1 MEMISI
7 NEGIVYFIV
16 AVAAIIAGTIVVRH
30 IDKALRFKTGGLVQP
45 ESFVLDLDDTR
56 SRDSFEVML
65 RRIGF
70 TGDADIRQGFVFPPV
85 PPERVGLLAQMLMNA
100 AAFIPAIQN
109 RAADDLYVRTL
120 DGSHRPIGVD
130 LEMLIDA
137 GRAMQRVVEDR
148 KKSRSLYK
156 GITDD
161 EIKAVVRAGMAA
173 YLKDDGSF
181 PEAVEVGKG
190 LWDSRPEFLMAQ
202 SVVELLY
209 NTKGV
214 RS

>member
-16 AVAAIIAGTIVVRH
+16 ALVAIIAGTITVRH
-30 IDKALRFKTGGLVQP
+30 IDKALRFKTGGLVRP

-56 SRDSFEVML
+56 SRDSFEAML

-70 TGDADIRQGFVFPPV
+70 TGGADIRQGFVFPTV
-85 PPERVGLLAQMLMNA
+85 PPERVGLLAQVLLNGA
-100 AAFIPAIQN
+100 NFIPALQN
-109 RAADDLYVRTL
+109 RAADDLYIRTS
-120 DGSHRPIGVD
+120 DGSYTPIGVD
-130 LEMLIDA
+130 LDVMIDA
-137 GRAMQRVVEDR
+137 GRVMQRVVEDR

-161 EIKAVVRAGMAA
+161 EMRALVRAGLAA

-190 LWDSRPEFLMAQ
+190 LWDTRPEFLMAQ
-202 SVVELLY
+202 SVIELLY
-209 NTKGV
+209 KVKGGQ
-214 RS
+214 S